1 LLSHS
6 TAYFQLASTVAAVMF
21 LAHQLPSFVKDPAD
35 PLTRHFLT
43 PPAGETPE
51 QRAQR
56 ESQQASA
63 SKQSREIDEWL
74 RAEKAA
80 KDKDKRKRKVQVILV
95 GKGTSPQWLNPA
107 PSR

>member
-1 LLSHS
+1 
-6 TAYFQLASTVAAVMF
+6 MF
-21 LAHQLPSFVKDPAD
+21 LANQRQSSVRDHAD

-43 PPAGETPE
+43 PPAGETQE

-63 SKQSREIDEWL
+63 SKRSREIDDWL

-80 KDKDKRKRKVQVILV
+80 KDKDRRKRKVQIILV
-95 GKGTSPQWLNPA
+95 G
-107 PSR
+107 